1 MASLKIRKGTPTD
14 IPELLNL
21 IKELAAY
28 ENEPDAVTVT
38 EEILLNDGFGE
49 KPAFEFLV
57 AEKDGTVVGIALY
70 YYQYSTWKG
79 RSLYLEDVIVKESE
93 RMQGIGGMLMNE
105 LISISKK
112 EKMKRL
118 DWQVLDWNQPAISF
132 YKKYNTQF
140 DNEWINCRLTFD

>member
-1 MASLKIRKGTPTD
+1 MASLKIRKGTPKD

-28 ENEPDAVTVT
+28 ENEPDAVIVT

-57 AEKDGTVVGIALY
+57 AEKDETVVGIALY

>member
-1 MASLKIRKGTPTD
+1 MASPIIRKGTQTD
-14 IPELLNL
+14 VPQLLNL

-57 AEKDGTVVGIALY
+57 AQKGENVVGIALY

-93 RMQGIGGMLMNE
+93 RMQGIGSMLMNE

-112 EKMKRL
+112 EKVKRL
-118 DWQVLDWNQPAISF
+118 DWQVLDWNEPAISF

-140 DNEWINCRLTFD
+140 DNEWINCRLTFG